1 MFNEKDL
8 VSARGARNLSETSL
22 SSDALYELE
31 QVNECIH
38 DAINK
43 GYYRCWYYRY
53 LPDQAVRK
61 LENLGYKVS
70 NQSTQREGDCFKI
83 EW

>member
-1 MFNEKDL
+1 MFDERAL
-8 VSARGARNLSETSL
+8 ISAREARKLSETSL
-22 SSDALYELE
+22 SSEALYELE
-31 QVNECIH
+31 QVNECIY

-43 GYYRCWYYRY
+43 GYYSCWYYRY

-61 LENLGYKVS
+61 LENLGYKVKNQS
-70 NQSTQREGDCFKI
+70 NQRAGDCFEI